1 MDSQKEGHLPRF
13 LLIQVIPKTDKKD
26 SVTTDLSETEQLVT
40 TFGGTVVTTMIQRRN
55 HPDPNLYIGE
65 GKVEELQEICEH
77 EKIDVVVVNDLIKS
91 GQLFRIE
98 KELWD
103 VSPKIM
109 VWDRIDLILNI
120 FDQHA
125 TTVEAK
131 LQIKLAR
138 ATHMG
143 PRIYGL
149 GKTELSRQGGGVGTR
164 GKGET
169 NIEFERRQIKVDQQ
183 KIKKELK
190 KVISQ
195 KQKRVQKRNEMGIGP
210 VALVGYTS
218 AGKTT
223 LFNTLTGKEKEMHKG
238 LFTTL
243 DTVVGKLKTP
253 DFEQPIL
260 ISDTIGFI
268 SNLPPILIDSFKST
282 LLESLEAKLLLHV
295 VDSNDPQVL
304 EKIAIVEKI
313 LSSLK
318 AYQPR
323 VLVLNKIDLVSP
335 EKLNE
340 TEASVKEFYAKL
352 NNETDDLNTLLTI
365 QRVSAQTGQNI
376 YTLTKTISAFFAPKR
391 TKKNST

>member
-1 MDSQKEGHLPRF
+1 MGLSKTGKSRF
-13 LLIQVIPKTDKKD
+13 LIVQVISKRSKPEEI
-26 SVTTDLSETEQLVT
+26 ETELHET
-40 TFGGTVVTTMIQRRN
+40 EELINTFGGELVDTMIQRLD
-55 HPDPNLYIGE
+55 HPNPNYYIGE
-65 GKVEELQEICEH
+65 GKVEELLQLCDQLEIN
-77 EKIDVVVVNDLIKS
+77 VVIINGQVKS

-98 KELWD
+98 KELWKVD
-103 VSPKIM
+103 TKMM

-125 TTVEAK
+125 TTIESK

-138 ATHMG
+138 AKHMG

-169 NIEFERRQIKVDQQ
+169 NIEFERRQIKIDQQ

-190 KVISQ
+190 KVL
-195 KQKRVQKRNEMGIGP
+195 KQKESRLSKRTEMGIGP

-223 LFNTLTGKEKEMHKG
+223 LFNTLTGKEKEMNKG

-243 DTVVGKLKTP
+243 DTVVGKLKSP
-253 DFEQPIL
+253 NFDQPIL

-268 SNLPPILIDSFKST
+268 SNLPPVLIDSFKST

-295 VDSNDPQVL
+295 VDISDPEVL
-304 EKIAIVEKI
+304 TKITVVDDI
-313 LSSLK
+313 LTSLK
-318 AYQPR
+318 VRHP
-323 VLVLNKIDLVSP
+323 VMVVLNKCDNVTELQQHNLV
-335 EKLNE
+335 E
-340 TEASVKEFYAKL
+340 TITVHLFQS
-352 NNETDDLNTLLTI
+352 
-365 QRVSAQTGQNI
+365 SHNI
-376 YTLTKTISAFFAPKR
+376 LKILCISAKTGENIPQLTQAVEEFFE
-391 TKKNST
+391 NNMEHL

>member
-1 MDSQKEGHLPRF
+1 MNQKINQPRF
-13 LLIQVIPKTDKKD
+13 LIVQVVPKQATENLV
-26 SVTTDLSETEQLVT
+26 SNELSETEQLIE
-40 TFGGTVVTTMIQRRN
+40 TFGGRVADKFIQRRD
-55 HPDPNLYIGE
+55 HPDSNFYIGA
-65 GKVEELQEICEH
+65 GKVDELKKWCD
-77 EKIDVVVVNDLIKS
+77 EKKISVVVINGQVKS
-91 GQLFRIE
+91 SQLFRIE
-98 KELWD
+98 KALWEI
-103 VSPKIM
+103 SPKIM

-125 TTVEAK
+125 ATAEAK

-169 NIEFERRQIKVDQQ
+169 NIEFERRQIKIDQQ

-190 KVISQ
+190 KLAKQ
-195 KQKRVQKRNEMGIGP
+195 KQSRLRNRSELGIGP

-223 LFNTLTGKEKEMHKG
+223 LFNALTGKEKEMNRG

-243 DTVVGKLKTP
+243 DTVVGRLKSP
-253 DFEQPIL
+253 HFDQPIL

-268 SNLPPILIDSFKST
+268 SNLPPVLIDSFRST

-295 VDSNDPQVL
+295 VDASDPLVL
-304 EKIAIVEKI
+304 EKIEVVKDI
-313 LSSLK
+313 LRGLG
-318 AYQPR
+318 ADQPLI
-323 VLVLNKIDLVSP
+323 LVLNKVDLVEEDRLRQLRAQVSDFFAQRS
-335 EKLNE
+335 EENSRSNLK
-340 TEASVKEFYAKL
+340 SVQL
-352 NNETDDLNTLLTI
+352 
-365 QRVSAQTGQNI
+365 VSAKSGENLESLKTQ
-376 YTLTKTISAFFAPKR
+376 LTKFF
-391 TKKNST
+391 KNSATS

>member
-1 MDSQKEGHLPRF
+1 MHSAKKRALPRF
-13 LLIQVIPKTDKKD
+13 AIIQVISKRQSPKDIQ
-26 SVTTDLSETEQLVT
+26 TDLHETEQLVT
-40 TFGGTVVTTMIQRRN
+40 TFGGKVVSKTIQRRV
-55 HPDPNLYIGE
+55 HPDPNSYIGE
-65 GKVEELQEICEH
+65 GKLAELKELCEK
-77 EKIDVVVVNDLIKS
+77 EKISVVVVNDIIKS

-98 KELWD
+98 KELWE

-125 TTVEAK
+125 TTVESK

-190 KVISQ
+190 KVLSQ
-195 KQKRVQKRNEMGIGP
+195 KQNRLRKRSEMGIGP

-243 DTVVGKLKTP
+243 DTVVGKLKSP
-253 DFEQPIL
+253 NFEQPIL

-268 SNLPPILIDSFKST
+268 NNLPPVLIDSFKST
-282 LLESLEAKLLLHV
+282 LLESLEATLLLHV
-295 VDSNDPQVL
+295 VDISDPEFL
-304 EKIAIVEKI
+304 TKIGVVEYI
-313 LSSLK
+313 LQSLQ
-318 AYQPR
+318 ASQPR
-323 VLVLNKIDLVSP
+323 ILVLNKIDQLTKDELENRR
-335 EKLNE
+335 EKSQ
-340 TEASVKEFYAKL
+340 A
-352 NNETDDLNTLLTI
+352 LLTNLEVPVHAI
-365 QRVSAQTGQNI
+365 IPVSAKTSKNLDVLTGHI
-376 YTLTKTISAFFAPKR
+376 DAFFAE
-391 TKKNST
+391 NS

>member
-1 MDSQKEGHLPRF
+1 MSKNKKLKF
-13 LLIQVIPKTDKKD
+13 LIIQVIPKQSKPSDIE
-26 SVTTDLSETEQLVT
+26 TDLSETEQLIA
-40 TFGGTVVTTMIQRRN
+40 TFGGIVIKKMVQRRN
-55 HPDPNLYIGE
+55 HPDPNFYIGS
-65 GKVEELQEICEH
+65 GKVEELKQLCEA
-77 EKIDVVVVNDLIKS
+77 EKIDMVVVNGLAKS

-98 KELWD
+98 KELWQ
-103 VSPKIM
+103 VSTKIM

-125 TTVEAK
+125 TTIEAK

-138 ATHMG
+138 STHIG

-169 NIEFERRQIKVDQQ
+169 NIEFERRQIKVNQQ

-190 KVISQ
+190 KLIKQ
-195 KQKRVQKRNEMGIGP
+195 KQKRLEKRNSLGIGP
-210 VALVGYTS
+210 VALIGYTS

-223 LFNTLTGKEKEMHKG
+223 LFNKLTGKEKEINKG

-243 DTVVGKLKTP
+243 DTVVGKLKSAKF
-253 DFEQPIL
+253 DQPIL

-295 VDSNDPQVL
+295 VDANDPYVL
-304 EKIAIVEKI
+304 DKIEVVEKI
-313 LSSLK
+313 LKSLK
-318 AYQPR
+318 TSQPM
-323 VLVLNKIDLVSP
+323 VLVLNKVDLLNK
-335 EKLNE
+335 EKLKF
-340 TEASVKEFYAKL
+340 VKEKI
-352 NNETDDLNTLLTI
+352 NNYFSNYED
-365 QRVSAQTGQNI
+365 NI
-376 YTLTKTISAFFAPKR
+376 NLKSIISISASSEINLEEL
-391 TKKNST
+391 KKEVEKYFEN

>member
-1 MDSQKEGHLPRF
+1 MDLNTKKMVPKF
-13 LLIQVIPKTDKKD
+13 LVVQVIPKQSKP
-26 SVTTDLSETEQLVT
+26 SEIEVELQETEQLIT
-40 TFGGTVVTTMIQRRN
+40 TFGGTVERTMIQRLD
-55 HPDPNLYIGE
+55 HPHPNLYIGA
-65 GKVEELQEICEH
+65 GKVEELKQYCDD
-77 EKIDVVVVNDLIKS
+77 EKIDVVVINGMVKS
-91 GQLFRIE
+91 SQLFRIE
-98 KELWD
+98 KELWS

-125 TTVEAK
+125 TTLESK

-183 KIKKELK
+183 RIKKDLK
-190 KVISQ
+190 KLLKQ
-195 KQKRVQKRNEMGIGP
+195 KQNRINKRTEMGIGP

-223 LFNTLTGKEKEMHKG
+223 LFNTLTGKDKEMHRG

-243 DTVVGKLKTP
+243 DTVVGKLKSP
-253 DFEQPIL
+253 NFDQPIL

-268 SNLPPILIDSFKST
+268 HNLPPVLIDSFKST

-295 VDSNDPQVL
+295 VDASDPQIL
-304 EKIAIVEKI
+304 NKITVVEDI
-313 LSSLK
+313 LDALK
-318 AYQPR
+318 ATQPMI
-323 VLVLNKIDLVSP
+323 LVLNKIDLLDS
-335 EKLNE
+335 EKSTVITTQVEKHLDESNR
-340 TEASVKEFYAKL
+340 TV
-352 NNETDDLNTLLTI
+352 LTVQPI
-365 QRVSAQTGQNI
+365 SAQTGQGVDILIQKIEN
-376 YTLTKTISAFFAPKR
+376 FFG
-391 TKKNST
+391 KN